1 MAETTR
7 TVSIRC
13 DDHVE
18 GVSFTVF
25 SWDKLIIGAKEAG
38 LKDFYELNFEDA
50 FVGDKLYRGLFG
62 RIRRAW
68 RAFCSKPVTYT
79 GICIMDK
86 EKMQKF
92 FLDCLK
98 AMEDDAE
105 SE

>member
-1 MAETTR
+1 MSEKTR

-13 DDHVE
+13 DDHPE
-18 GVSFTVF
+18 NVSFTVF
-25 SWDKLIIGAKEAG
+25 SWNNIITDAKEAG
-38 LKDFYELNFEDA
+38 LEDFYELNFEDA

-98 AMEDDAE
+98 AMEDDGE

>member
-1 MAETTR
+1 MSEKTR

-13 DDHVE
+13 DDHAE
-18 GVSFTVF
+18 NVSFTVF
-25 SWDKLIIGAKEAG
+25 SWAGVISNAKESG
-38 LKDFYELNFEDA
+38 FNDFYELNFEDA
-50 FVGDKLYRGLFG
+50 FIGDALYLGFFG

-68 RAFCSKPVTYT
+68 RAFCNKPVTYT

-86 EKMQKF
+86 EKMQNF

-98 AMEDDAE
+98 AMENDGE